1 MFPVNDFVISRVYYI
16 SWSGFKFLNASNFCN
31 CVCYVIFVLYK
42 GKVIIYRILSI
53 PISKWSKIK
62 VNFRSLTLWGVSTGV
77 VKSFFFVPAWQLGS
91 ILQLL
96 QQILGHFRGFWAA
109 AASSVGLMIVFGI
122 QVEVSGNQGP
132 TAFRCKVHTSVHTQK
147 RQYKWV
153 PQGLWTDRRKFRVVS
168 TNDFPFVFRKDPS
181 GPKCD
186 HIYTYF

>member
-1 MFPVNDFVISRVYYI
+1 MFLWYI
-16 SWSGFKFLNASNFCN
+16 PDRYLSM
-31 CVCYVIFVLYK
+31 YK

-132 TAFRCKVHTSVHTQK
+132 TAFRCKVHTRVLKKDNTNEFLRGCELIGENLGLYQLMISHSSSEKIHPVQSVTTFIPTSNPN
-147 RQYKWV
+147 R
-153 PQGLWTDRRKFRVVS
+153 
-168 TNDFPFVFRKDPS
+168 
-181 GPKCD
+181 
-186 HIYTYF
+186 

>member
-1 MFPVNDFVISRVYYI
+1 MLLILQLCVFVIHTWYLSI
-16 SWSGFKFLNASNFCN
+16 
-31 CVCYVIFVLYK
+31 YK

-132 TAFRCKVHTSVHTQK
+132 TAFRCTAKCILEYSKDNTNEFLRGCELIGENLGLYQLMISHSSSEKFHPVQSVTTFIPTSNPN
-147 RQYKWV
+147 R
-153 PQGLWTDRRKFRVVS
+153 
-168 TNDFPFVFRKDPS
+168 
-181 GPKCD
+181 
-186 HIYTYF
+186 

>member
-1 MFPVNDFVISRVYYI
+1 MLLIFATVCA
-16 SWSGFKFLNASNFCN
+16 LLCNFCDN
-31 CVCYVIFVLYK
+31 TWYLSIYK
-42 GKVIIYRILSI
+42 GKVIIYRISSI

-132 TAFRCKVHTSVHTQK
+132 TAFRCKVHTRVLKKDNTNEFLRGCELIGENLGLYQLMISHSSSEKIHPVQSVTTFIPTSNPN
-147 RQYKWV
+147 R
-153 PQGLWTDRRKFRVVS
+153 
-168 TNDFPFVFRKDPS
+168 
-181 GPKCD
+181 
-186 HIYTYF
+186 

>member
-1 MFPVNDFVISRVYYI
+1 MPC
-16 SWSGFKFLNASNFCN
+16 NFCDTI
-31 CVCYVIFVLYK
+31 YLIYK

-122 QVEVSGNQGP
+122 QVEVSGNHGP
-132 TAFRCKVHTSVHTQK
+132 TAFRCKVHTSVLKKDNTNEFL
-147 RQYKWV
+147 R
-153 PQGLWTDRRKFRVVS
+153 GLWTDRRKFRVVS